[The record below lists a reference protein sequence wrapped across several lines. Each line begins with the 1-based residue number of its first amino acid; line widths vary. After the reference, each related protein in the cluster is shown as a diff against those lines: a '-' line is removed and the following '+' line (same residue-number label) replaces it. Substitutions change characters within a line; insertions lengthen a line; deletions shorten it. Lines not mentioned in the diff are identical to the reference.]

1 MKNILITGVS
11 TGIGKTT
18 AEYLL
23 KSGYRVFGS
32 IRKVEDAENL
42 IKDFSENFIPLKF
55 DITDEV
61 AIIRSVEIVKKTL
74 NGEYLDF
81 LINNAGAVIGGPS
94 ILLETQDFRNQFE
107 INLFSVVS
115 ITNAFIKL
123 LGAELNNP
131 HEGKIINI
139 SSVSGKRAFP
149 FLAPYAA
156 SKFALEGYSDALRR
170 ELQIY
175 GIDVILIEPGPVKT
189 AIWNK
194 VHEKDNNSFEGSDYD
209 IMLKKFSKIIMKN
222 EAEGIN
228 AEVVS
233 KLIYKIINSKYPRT
247 RYLITKN
254 KFKNHLLIK
263 IIPERWLD
271 KLIGKKLGL
280 LKKFNFL

>member
-32 IRKVEDAENL
+32 IRKVEDAKNL
-42 IKDFSENFIPLKF
+42 IKDFSKNFIPLKF